1 MNIIKIWSKNF
12 LVACR
17 QLYNPLC
24 WLVGWM
30 VTSQSVDRMVDQ
42 VVTLSFF
49 WHLVAFFALL
59 LPPKRLAIFFGQQS
73 QRLISCRTQG
83 EFPSVHL
90 SIRTSIHLFFYS
102 PPPWPSRP
110 QILTLR
116 PDSGPLSPQMSPPGL
131 KSALRAS
138 NRLFRP
144 QLLLMP
150 AIFPLRTSG
159 NAPLCPTEHWP
170 FEAAAL
176 LSLHYFT

>member
-102 PPPWPSRP
+102 PPLGHRGLKSSLSVRPSKTSNEPSRP
-110 QILTLR
+110 QI
-116 PDSGPLSPQMSPPGL
+116 SSPGL
-131 KSALRAS
+131 KSALQAS
-138 NRLFRP
+138 ITSY
-144 QLLLMP
+144 
-150 AIFPLRTSG
+150 ACYIPLQDVWKCPPMSYRT
-159 NAPLCPTEHWP
+159 L
-170 FEAAAL
+170 AL
-176 LSLHYFT
+176 